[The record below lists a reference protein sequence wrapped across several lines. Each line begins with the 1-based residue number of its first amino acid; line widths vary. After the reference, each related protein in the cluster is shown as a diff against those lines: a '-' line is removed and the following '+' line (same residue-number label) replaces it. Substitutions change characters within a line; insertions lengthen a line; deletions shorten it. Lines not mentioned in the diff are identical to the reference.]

1 VLVASFRELA
11 ASRIAT
17 DRRLGEAVVGILLR
31 VDIFLWAE
39 ASTAHEI
46 VGVLEH
52 ISCYAHDIG
61 RIERVSLVERE
72 RTKDG

>member
-1 VLVASFRELA
+1 M
-11 ASRIAT
+11 
-17 DRRLGEAVVGILLR
+17 VGILLR
-31 VDIFLWAE
+31 EDIFLWAE
-39 ASTAHEI
+39 TSTAHEI

-61 RIERVSLVERE
+61 RIERVSVVERE